1 MDIVG
6 TVNSVVFRNNEN
18 GYSIIKLNT
27 AEGELVTSGKFPI
40 VGEGE
45 ELSLHG
51 EMILHPKYGKQFKA
65 NYVKIKKP
73 TSAEQIIKYL
83 SSGLISGVGLV
94 TATNIVSMFQDKTLD
109 IIENEPLTLAKVK
122 GVSKE
127 KALNIAL
134 RYNEIKKLQDAVIFL
149 QNFDVSTNLA
159 VKIYEKYKNSTER
172 ILNTNP
178 YKLVED
184 IDGIGFKT
192 ADKIAIKM
200 GIEPDSTFRM
210 RAGLV
215 YTLKMVAE
223 KTGST
228 LINKESLFNEVG
240 VLLGFDMGRKEE
252 VFEQCIANL
261 IIDGYIK
268 EYVEDHT
275 VYYAL
280 AKFYNMEKHIANK
293 LNMLLNNIC
302 NNKSIDFEI
311 EMYEH
316 INNIKL
322 HTQQKEAVKMAVNN
336 GVCIITGGPGTGKT
350 TIIKAINFVLKKIGL
365 KTLLLAPTGRASKRL
380 SDATGEEAKTI
391 HRALDINFKGPEF
404 NSAFNTV
411 TELEQDAVIV
421 DEFSMVDTFVMYN
434 LVNALSPN
442 MRFIMVGDKDQLPSV
457 GAGNVLD
464 DFINCGK
471 IPVVFLSQIYRQAE
485 ESSIVINAH
494 RINNGE
500 MVKYDNRS
508 GDFFVLDRENQE
520 ENVELVISLVKNRL
534 TSYLGID
541 SSNVQVIAPMKSGLL
556 GVENLNKC
564 LQNALNPKAE
574 NKTEITF
581 SGTIFRVG
589 DRVMQTINNYDQ
601 EWMKGAES
609 GNGVFNGDVGII
621 EEINPSTMETTI
633 LFEDGRRA
641 FYSIGELDELM
652 LSYAITIHKSQG
664 SEFDAVVIPLTGGNP
679 AMLNRN
685 LLYTAVTR
693 AKKMVVIVSSNKQVY
708 AMIKNNF
715 SNHRLTLLKQ
725 LINNCNLEL

>member
-223 KTGST
+223 RTGST

-240 VLLGFDMGRKEE
+240 VLLGFDMVRKEE

-464 DFINCGK
+464 DLINCGK

-589 DRVMQTINNYDQ
+589 DRVMQTINNYNQ

>member
-27 AEGELVTSGKFPI
+27 SEGELVTSGKFPI

-73 TSAEQIIKYL
+73 TSSEQIIKYL

-159 VKIYEKYKNSTER
+159 VKIYEKYKNNTER

-228 LINKESLFNEVG
+228 LINKESLFNEVS
-240 VLLGFDMGRKEE
+240 VLLGFDMGCREE

-268 EYVEDHT
+268 EYVDDHT

-464 DFINCGK
+464 DLINCGK